1 MYDVKGAGSADL
13 EPRTAAIMGLFQYM
27 IGNTDYSVPVLHN
40 VELMARDTSVYPIAY
55 DFDFSGAVNARYAT
69 VDPSLSIRRVR
80 DRLYRGYC
88 VPSDAYA
95 PAFALF
101 KAKRDSIYA
110 LYRDPIGRLLTG
122 QPHATAEDAVWWL
135 TEICARL
142 QVPPLRDYGVEERHI
157 PELAAKAAKASS
169 TKAKV
174 SCNPTVAES
183 PSWKLPCPGW

>member
-1 MYDVKGAGSADL
+1 MLAREKGAGPADL
-13 EPRTAAIMGLFQYM
+13 DPAAEVIYFLFQYL
-27 IGNTDYSVPVLHN
+27 IGNTDWAVSALHN
-40 VELMARDTSVYPIAY
+40 VELIATDVGYVPIAY

-88 VPSDAYA
+88 VPTDAYA

-122 QPHATAEDAVWWL
+122 NRAKETLEYFDDFYKTIDDPHEAKH
-135 TEICARL
+135 EIMDRCIN
-142 QVPPLRDYGVEERHI
+142 G
-157 PELAAKAAKASS
+157 AS
-169 TKAKV
+169 
-174 SCNPTVAES
+174 
-183 PSWKLPCPGW
+183 